1 MEKEARNFIFLKV
14 EYKSTSNN
22 NSKNVPVERHTWTK
36 AEKQYIALRD
46 LSINYQLI
54 NYVSNLRNSV

>member
-1 MEKEARNFIFLKV
+1 MEKEARNFIFLKI

-22 NSKNVPVERHTWTK
+22 SKNARVERHTWTK

-54 NYVSNLRNSV
+54 NYVSNLGNSV